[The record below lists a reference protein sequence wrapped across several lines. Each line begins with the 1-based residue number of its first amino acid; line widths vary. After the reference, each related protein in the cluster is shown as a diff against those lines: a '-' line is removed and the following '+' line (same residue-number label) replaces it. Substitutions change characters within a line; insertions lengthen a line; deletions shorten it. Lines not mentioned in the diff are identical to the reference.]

1 MSLDIK
7 CLTPQE
13 EERFLDLL
21 KNRKDAERAYMLY
34 HLMLITGLRLS
45 EALSL
50 NVEHASRAKV
60 ELKVKGWTK
69 NKPQGCGLVSDN
81 QNHRPKDR
89 GLASDRPQG
98 HGLTSCGQSHSQSQV
113 EKKDRFKTV
122 YFPKTLQGHLKE
134 YLKVKAKRGE
144 SLLPEA
150 PLFVSRNGARISP
163 RQVQRDFKKWVKE
176 AGIESDLS
184 PHALRHTVG
193 TRLLKVFKNPKLVQR
208 YLGHSDV
215 ATTLRYYVD
224 IFPEDLE
231 EAAESLAER

>member
-1 MSLDIK
+1 MSTNIK

-13 EERFLDLL
+13 EERFLGIL

-34 HLMLITGLRLS
+34 HLMLITGLRIS

-50 NVEHASRAKV
+50 NVEHAGKTKV
-60 ELKVKGWTK
+60 ELKVKGWIK
-69 NKPQGCGLVSDN
+69 KG
-81 QNHRPKDR
+81 
-89 GLASDRPQG
+89 
-98 HGLTSCGQSHSQSQV
+98 

-122 YFPKTLQGHLKE
+122 YFPKVLQKHLKD
-134 YLKVKAKRGE
+134 YLKVKAKKGE

-150 PLFVSRNGARISP
+150 PIFVSRNSARISP

-176 AGIESDLS
+176 SGIESDLS
-184 PHALRHTVG
+184 PHSLRHTVG
-193 TRLLKVFKNPKLVQR
+193 TRLMKEFKNAKLVQR

-224 IFPEDLE
+224 VFPEDLE
-231 EAAESLAER
+231 EAAEMLAEK

>member
-1 MSLDIK
+1 MSQSIK
-7 CLTPQE
+7 CFTPQE
-13 EERFLDLL
+13 EERFLDIL

-50 NVEHASRAKV
+50 NVEHIGRTKV

-69 NKPQGCGLVSDN
+69 N
-81 QNHRPKDR
+81 RPESR
-89 GLASDRPQG
+89 GLASN
-98 HGLTSCGQSHSQSQV
+98 SQSQGKRSPERTKRV
-113 EKKDRFKTV
+113 EGKDRLKTV
-122 YFPKTLQGHLKE
+122 YFPKALQGHLKE
-134 YLKVKAKRGE
+134 YLKVKTRKGE
-144 SLLPEA
+144 SLLPGA
-150 PLFVSRNGARISP
+150 PLFISRNSARISP

-176 AGIESDLS
+176 SGIESDLS

-193 TRLLKVFKNPKLVQR
+193 TRLLKEFKNAKLVQR

-231 EAAESLAER
+231 EAAEMLAQR

>member
-1 MSLDIK
+1 MNPDIK

-13 EERFLDLL
+13 EERFLDIL

-50 NVEHASRAKV
+50 NVEHASRVKV

-69 NKPQGCGLVSDN
+69 NRLEG
-81 QNHRPKDR
+81 R
-89 GLASDRPQG
+89 GLASNKPEGD
-98 HGLTSCGQSHSQSQV
+98 GLASFGQSHSQSQR
-113 EKKDRFKTV
+113 EKQDRYKSV
-122 YFPKTLQGHLKE
+122 YFPKALQKHLKD
-134 YLKVKAKRGE
+134 YLKVKAKKGE
-144 SLLPEA
+144 SLAPEA
-150 PLFVSRNGARISP
+150 PLFVSRNSTRISP
-163 RQVQRDFKKWVKE
+163 RQVQRDFKKWLKE

-193 TRLLKVFKNPKLVQR
+193 TRLLKTFKNPKLVQR

-231 EAAESLAER
+231 EAAEALAEK

>member
-1 MSLDIK
+1 MTKNIK

-13 EERFLDLL
+13 EGRFLGIL

-50 NVEHASRAKV
+50 NVEHAGKTKV
-60 ELKVKGWTK
+60 ELKVKGWIK
-69 NKPQGCGLVSDN
+69 KG
-81 QNHRPKDR
+81 
-89 GLASDRPQG
+89 
-98 HGLTSCGQSHSQSQV
+98 
-113 EKKDRFKTV
+113 EKKDRSKTV
-122 YFPKTLQGHLKE
+122 YFPKALQEHLKD
-134 YLKVKAKRGE
+134 YLKVKVKKGE

-150 PLFVSRNGARISP
+150 PLFVSRNSARISP

-176 AGIESDLS
+176 SGIESDLS
-184 PHALRHTVG
+184 PHSLRHTVG
-193 TRLLKVFKNPKLVQR
+193 TRLLKEFKNAKLVQR

-224 IFPEDLE
+224 VFPEDLE
-231 EAAESLAER
+231 EAAEMLAEK

>member
-1 MSLDIK
+1 MSLNIK

-13 EERFLDLL
+13 EERFLDIL

-34 HLMLITGLRLS
+34 HLMLITGLRIS

-50 NVEHASRAKV
+50 NVEHAGRAKV

-69 NKPQGCGLVSDN
+69 KG
-81 QNHRPKDR
+81 
-89 GLASDRPQG
+89 
-98 HGLTSCGQSHSQSQV
+98 

-122 YFPKTLQGHLKE
+122 YFPKALQGHLKE

-150 PLFVSRNGARISP
+150 PLFVSRNSTRISP
-163 RQVQRDFKKWVKE
+163 RQVQREFKKWLKE

-184 PHALRHTVG
+184 PHSLRHTVG
-193 TRLLKVFKNPKLVQR
+193 PRLLKTFKNPKLVQR

-224 IFPEDLE
+224 VFPEDLE
-231 EAAESLAER
+231 EAAEVLAES

>member
-1 MSLDIK
+1 MSANIK

-13 EERFLDLL
+13 EERFLMTLR
-21 KNRKDAERAYMLY
+21 KRKDAERAYMLY

-50 NVEHASRAKV
+50 NVEHASRAKL

-69 NKPQGCGLVSDN
+69 NKPES
-81 QNHRPKDR
+81 R
-89 GLASDRPQG
+89 GLASD
-98 HGLTSCGQSHSQSQV
+98 SQKQK

-122 YFPKTLQGHLKE
+122 YFPKALQGHLKE

-150 PLFVSRNGARISP
+150 PLFVSRNSARISP
-163 RQVQRDFKKWVKE
+163 RQVQRDFKKWIKE
-176 AGIESDLS
+176 SGIESDLS

-193 TRLLKVFKNPKLVQR
+193 TRLLKEFKNAKLVQR

-224 IFPEDLE
+224 VFPEDLE
-231 EAAESLAER
+231 EAAETLAQR

>member
-1 MSLDIK
+1 MSQSIK

-13 EERFLDLL
+13 EEKFLNIL

-50 NVEHASRAKV
+50 NIEHASRAKV

-69 NKPQGCGLVSDN
+69 N
-81 QNHRPKDR
+81 RPESL
-89 GLASDRPQG
+89 GLALNSQNQG
-98 HGLTSCGQSHSQSQV
+98 
-113 EKKDRFKTV
+113 KKDRLKTV
-122 YFPKTLQGHLKE
+122 YFPKALQGHLKE
-134 YLKVKAKRGE
+134 YLKVKARRVE
-144 SLLPEA
+144 SLLPGA
-150 PLFVSRNGARISP
+150 PLFVSRNSARISP

-176 AGIESDLS
+176 SGIESNLS
-184 PHALRHTVG
+184 PHSLRHTVG
-193 TRLLKVFKNPKLVQR
+193 TRLLKEFKNAKLVQR

-231 EAAESLAER
+231 EAAEMLAQK

>member
-1 MSLDIK
+1 MSANIK

-13 EERFLDLL
+13 EERFLITLR
-21 KNRKDAERAYMLY
+21 NRKDAERAYMLY

-50 NVEHASRAKV
+50 NVEHASRAKL

-69 NKPQGCGLVSDN
+69 NRPEGRGLVSNN
-81 QNHRPKDR
+81 QNQR
-89 GLASDRPQG
+89 
-98 HGLTSCGQSHSQSQV
+98 

-122 YFPKTLQGHLKE
+122 YFPKALQGHLKE

-150 PLFVSRNGARISP
+150 PLFVSRNNARISP

-176 AGIESDLS
+176 SGIESNLS

-193 TRLLKVFKNPKLVQR
+193 TRLLKEFKNAKLVQR

-224 IFPEDLE
+224 VFPEDLE
-231 EAAESLAER
+231 EAAEMLAQR

>member
-1 MSLDIK
+1 MSANIK

-13 EERFLDLL
+13 EERFLDIL

-50 NVEHASRAKV
+50 NVEHASHAKV

-69 NKPQGCGLVSDN
+69 N
-81 QNHRPKDR
+81 RPEGH
-89 GLASDRPQG
+89 GLASD
-98 HGLTSCGQSHSQSQV
+98 GQSQG
-113 EKKDRFKTV
+113 EKKDRLKAV
-122 YFPKTLQGHLKE
+122 YFPKALQGHLKE
-134 YLKVKAKRGE
+134 YLKVKARKGE
-144 SLLPEA
+144 ALLPDA
-150 PLFVSRNGARISP
+150 PLFVSRNSARISP
-163 RQVQRDFKKWVKE
+163 RQVQRDFKKWVKMS
-176 AGIESDLS
+176 GIESDLS

-193 TRLLKVFKNPKLVQR
+193 TRLLKEFKNAKLVQR

-224 IFPEDLE
+224 VFPEDLE
-231 EAAESLAER
+231 AAAEMLAER

>member
-1 MSLDIK
+1 MSQNIK

-13 EERFLDLL
+13 EERFLDTL

-50 NVEHASRAKV
+50 NVEHAGRTKL

-69 NKPQGCGLVSDN
+69 NM
-81 QNHRPKDR
+81 PK
-89 GLASDRPQG
+89 G
-98 HGLTSCGQSHSQSQV
+98 HGLTSDSQSQG
-113 EKKDRFKTV
+113 ERSPERSKGKKDRFKTV
-122 YFPKTLQGHLKE
+122 YFPKALQGHLKD
-134 YLKVKAKRGE
+134 YLKVKARRGE

-150 PLFVSRNGARISP
+150 PLFVSRNSARISP
-163 RQVQRDFKKWVKE
+163 RQVQRDFKKWVKIS
-176 AGIESDLS
+176 GIESNLS
-184 PHALRHTVG
+184 PHSLRHTVG
-193 TRLLKVFKNPKLVQR
+193 TRLLKEFKNAKLVQR

-224 IFPEDLE
+224 VFPEDLE
-231 EAAESLAER
+231 EAAEMLAEK

>member
-1 MSLDIK
+1 MSPDIK
-7 CLTPQE
+7 CFTPQE
-13 EERFLDLL
+13 EERFLDTL

-50 NVEHASRAKV
+50 NVEHAGRAKL

-69 NKPQGCGLVSDN
+69 NKPESRV
-81 QNHRPKDR
+81 
-89 GLASDRPQG
+89 LASDSRNQK
-98 HGLTSCGQSHSQSQV
+98 
-113 EKKDRFKTV
+113 EKKNRFKTV
-122 YFPKTLQGHLKE
+122 YFPKALQGHFKE
-134 YLKVKAKRGE
+134 YLKVKARKRE

-150 PLFVSRNGARISP
+150 PLFVSRNSDRISP
-163 RQVQRDFKKWVKE
+163 RQVQRDFKKWVRE
-176 AGIESDLS
+176 SGIETDLT

-193 TRLLKVFKNPKLVQR
+193 TRLLKEFKNAKLVQR

-224 IFPEDLE
+224 VFPEDLE
-231 EAAESLAER
+231 EAAEMLAEKRRVYNLQI